1 MSVGGRL
8 LKSLTL
14 GEKDRF
20 PRGSYIYLLFN
31 PDVVNA
37 LLKTNGGET
46 EGLILLFLYFGVL
59 SLSLG
64 DEWCGEAGSF
74 I

>member
-8 LKSLTL
+8 LNSLTL
-14 GEKDRF
+14 GEKDLF
-20 PRGSYIYLLFN
+20 LQGSYIYLLFN

-37 LLKTNGGET
+37 LLKTNRGET
-46 EGLILLFLYFGVL
+46 ENLILLFLYFGVL

-64 DEWCGEAGSF
+64 DDW
-74 I
+74 

>member
-14 GEKDRF
+14 GEKDLF
-20 PRGSYIYLLFN
+20 LQGSYIDLLFN

-37 LLKTNGGET
+37 LLKTNRGET
-46 EGLILLFLYFGVL
+46 KDLILLFLYFGVL

-64 DEWCGEAGSF
+64 DEW
-74 I
+74 